1 MWENRRTIEFKRQ
14 PVGQHEREYV
24 TTMEKLNTSNLSA
37 INYIEEVNHLD
48 KIQRELVVIKL
59 QRNLCGELKEV
70 LSAASLLR
78 QFSLP
83 TSMTG
88 ISIADLMG
96 PMQVDSLGGKR
107 YMLVIVDDYSRYIIK
122 IGHENEFENQY
133 YTNFCQSEGL
143 FHEFSASMTPQQN
156 GVVER
161 KNWTL
166 QEMESVMIHAKSLPI
181 HFWAEVVNMACH
193 IHNRIALCLGTTVT
207 NYQLWKG
214 RKPNIKYFHVFG
226 SKCYIL
232 YDIEYHQKW
241 DSKSDE
247 EGSGN
252 SSKTSTSDKS
262 DKVQGSPDMNPIDM
276 SDQTHDTH
284 SPTSERCFP
293 VDPSEA
299 AINNVENAK
308 LLAPS
313 AHVKKN
319 HPVSNVIGE
328 TDGGIMMRKK
338 TIPDYAK
345 MIVNELTPHLNNVN
359 VIGTK
364 CIFKDKT
371 NEKGNVTRNKARLVA
386 QSAFLNG
393 FITEEVY
400 VSQPKGFEDLVY
412 PDYVYKLKKAL
423 YCLKQALVPDM
434 TAYLLN
440 KIQQHETG
448 IFISQEKY
456 ARNLIKKYNLEDAK
470 VKRTPAAT
478 QIKVSTDENGKK
490 VDESLYR
497 IIIGSLLYL
506 TASHPDIAYVVGVC
520 AHY

>member
-1 MWENRRTIEFKRQ
+1 MWENHRTIEFKRQ

-24 TTMEKLNTSNLSA
+24 TTVEKLNTSNLSA
-37 INYIEEVNHLD
+37 INYIEEVHHLD

-59 QRNLCGELKEV
+59 QRYLCGELKEV

-88 ISIADLMG
+88 ISIADGVKGNAIRKGNIDLSEASKLKND
-96 PMQVDSLGGKR
+96 QNVCR
-107 YMLVIVDDYSRYIIK
+107 IK

-143 FHEFSASMTPQQN
+143 FHEFSAPMTPQQN

-166 QEMESVMIHAKSLPI
+166 QEMERVMIHAKSLPI
-181 HFWAEVVNMACH
+181 HFWGKAVNTACH
-193 IHNRIALCLGTTVT
+193 IHNRIALYLGTTVT

-214 RKPNIKYFHVFG
+214 RKPNIKYFHMFG

-241 DSKSDE
+241 DSKSD

-293 VDPSEA
+293 VDPSGA
-299 AINNVENAK
+299 AINNVENA
-308 LLAPS
+308 
-313 AHVKKN
+313 N
-319 HPVSNVIGE
+319 
-328 TDGGIMMRKK
+328 
-338 TIPDYAK
+338 YW
-345 MIVNELTPHLNNVN
+345 HL
-359 VIGTK
+359 
-364 CIFKDKT
+364 
-371 NEKGNVTRNKARLVA
+371 
-386 QSAFLNG
+386 
-393 FITEEVY
+393 
-400 VSQPKGFEDLVY
+400 
-412 PDYVYKLKKAL
+412 
-423 YCLKQALVPDM
+423 
-434 TAYLLN
+434 
-440 KIQQHETG
+440 QHM
-448 IFISQEKY
+448 
-456 ARNLIKKYNLEDAK
+456 
-470 VKRTPAAT
+470 
-478 QIKVSTDENGKK
+478 
-490 VDESLYR
+490 
-497 IIIGSLLYL
+497 
-506 TASHPDIAYVVGVC
+506 
-520 AHY
+520 